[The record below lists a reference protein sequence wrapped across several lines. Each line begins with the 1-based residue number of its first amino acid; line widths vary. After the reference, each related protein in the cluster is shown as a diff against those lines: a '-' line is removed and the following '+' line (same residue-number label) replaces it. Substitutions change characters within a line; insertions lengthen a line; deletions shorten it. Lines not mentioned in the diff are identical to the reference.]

1 MAELC
6 PGSLFTFQMM
16 VLLTLLLLLAQPT
29 LAADSSIGASS
40 DVWATLVANIAPL
53 LILVGEKHVK
63 AYFKVMCRPS
73 HYLLYAAGPIGLIT
87 AITTLI
93 RLHGSR
99 TLKRLI
105 GRQYESR
112 GEVLADVT
120 SVSSGMVRFELK
132 SGVLEQTTTPNED
145 DEAYFYIRKD
155 VRGNAQKVID
165 WFETRIGMGAIVLG
179 NAVAW
184 WTVVGSFRSEALNKG
199 DNPVD
204 NARTAARMF
213 MNQVERSNVEIPG
226 CNGSLELCAAWRNI
240 SLPLTAA
247 SHADNILKETSRLII
262 AIICF
267 LGYIAIIVANW
278 NLQHDIQN
286 TVLVSIGLATSTLGA
301 FFAALIV
308 DNASTEDMADIGAL
322 EASTAGYCSANIS
335 WGVTLPFCP
344 KVIVSSSDRQKA
356 SYSAMLASLTNVS
369 VMVMSIGYIA
379 LYLGLRTSE
388 WWASLAIL
396 CTSAVASVA
405 RVFLVPDNLDFTD
418 NSSLN
423 RDPNSDKIPWP
434 HDITTNYK
442 KYTYTPVNAAT
453 LHSSSPPLG
462 PSIPATQTSGPSDLI
477 RAPAIAG
484 PIYHT
489 LAIHYKGLSSTRLYS
504 RPGGQYK
511 QDIQTIRLSLVLNG
525 LHLVQ
530 QIRRDR
536 LMPVDLIIPELGSH
550 QQPTIAARI
559 LFSDI
564 ICHDGVWRQ
573 PFEVFVKEEA
583 MVRCEPDVFMVYL
596 SSWFR
601 RATAIRDGAQATG
614 NTTRNVEPNA
624 KRISNINL
632 SCVGR
637 SRDRLFSPTVSMW
650 ENTQR
655 QLSADRFIQK
665 IIPGDYFWMTAKICF
680 VYFTHE
686 PSTRLQ
692 QLAFELNPGQ
702 ADVKLAEYL
711 LPSREVE
718 SFVQLLKEIGLLV
731 ATTQP
736 EATLKPEGDHHD
748 ILELIHE
755 NRSNSVEEDLV

>member
-1 MAELC
+1 MILL
-6 PGSLFTFQMM
+6 LF
-16 VLLTLLLLLAQPT
+16 LLLAQPT
-29 LAADSSIGASS
+29 LAANSSIGASS

-63 AYFKVMCRPS
+63 AYFKVMCRTS

-99 TLKRLI
+99 SLKRLI

-120 SVSSGMVRFELK
+120 SVSSGMVRFELR
-132 SGVLEQTTTPNED
+132 SGVLEQTTTPKED

-179 NAVAW
+179 NAAAW
-184 WTVVGSFRSEALNKG
+184 WTVVGSFRGEALSQD

-204 NARTAARMF
+204 KVRTAARMF

-247 SHADNILKETSRLII
+247 SHADNALKETTRLII
-262 AIICF
+262 VIICF
-267 LGYIAIIVANW
+267 LGYVAIIVANW

-286 TVLVSIGLATSTLGA
+286 TVLVSIGLATSTFGA

-308 DNASTEDMADIGAL
+308 DRASIESTVDISAL
-322 EASTAGYCSANIS
+322 DASAAGYCSANIP

-344 KVIVSSSDRQKA
+344 KVIVSSSDGQRP

-369 VMVMSIGYIA
+369 VMVMSVGYIS

-405 RVFLVPDNLDFTD
+405 RVFLVPDNLEFDLD
-418 NSSLN
+418 AIHSLN
-423 RDPNSDKIPWP
+423 RDPNSDRIPWP

-442 KYTYTPVNAAT
+442 KYTYTPLAAAT
-453 LHSSSPPLG
+453 LHRSSPTPG
-462 PSIPATQTSGPSDLI
+462 PGPNYSIPATQTSGPNDLI
-477 RAPAIAG
+477 HAPAIAG

-489 LAIHYKGLSSTRLYS
+489 LAIHYKGLSSTRLHS
-504 RPGGQYK
+504 SPGGQYK
-511 QDIQTIRLSLVLNG
+511 QDIQTIRLSLVLNSF
-525 LHLVQ
+525 HLVQ
-530 QIRRDR
+530 QIRKDG
-536 LMPVDLIIPELGSH
+536 LMPVDLVIPELISH
-550 QQPTIAARI
+550 QRPTIDARI

-583 MVRCEPDVFMVYL
+583 MIRCEHEVFIVYL

-614 NTTRNVEPNA
+614 NATGSAEPNA
-624 KRISNINL
+624 KWISNINL
-632 SCVGR
+632 SCVSR
-637 SRDRLFSPTVSMW
+637 SRDRLFSPTISMW

-655 QLSADRFIQK
+655 QLGTDRFLQK
-665 IIPGDYFWMTAKICF
+665 IIPGDYIWMAAKICF

-686 PSTRLQ
+686 TSPRLQ
-692 QLAFELNPGQ
+692 QLALELNPRQ
-702 ADVKLAEYL
+702 AIYKLADYL
-711 LPSREVE
+711 LSPAEVE
-718 SFVQLLKEIGLLV
+718 SFVQHLKEIGLLV

-736 EATLKPEGDHHD
+736 EVTTKPEVDHD
-748 ILELIHE
+748 DMSSSLNLIHV
-755 NRSNSVEEDLV
+755 NRSNGVEEDLI